1 MKPKINTNYLYTQLK
16 KYYKMKCKDIELT
29 NEINNLKTKI
39 VKQAESMKAINDHW
53 STTKTTLINEINNIK
68 RRMDTNKER
77 IDQCKGEITNRKH

>member
-1 MKPKINTNYLYTQLK
+1 MHKAKI
-16 KYYKMKCKDIELT
+16 IELT

-39 VKQAESMKAINDHW
+39 VKQAESMKTINDHW
-53 STTKTTLINEINNIK
+53 SKTKTTLINEINNIK